1 MTSSPATRPANH
13 SPFAEPLGIHRR
25 TVAAHLE
32 QRGIQRRVNLRK
44 MSEADISEA
53 SRRYRAGE
61 AVATIGRSRGV
72 HPTTVRR
79 ELLRAGVK
87 LRRRQGS

>member
-1 MTSSPATRPANH
+1 
-13 SPFAEPLGIHRR
+13 
-25 TVAAHLE
+25 
-32 QRGIQRRVNLRK
+32 

-61 AVATIGRSRGV
+61 ALAAIGKSGGV